1 MTICQ
6 TSKII
11 CYLFLVSFVDPE
23 TGAVLAEEEALKQE
37 LPAERLAQAPAS
49 LQEGVLALMASLF
62 FEEAI
67 DSLVRELDL
76 LEKGTMGM
84 LMLVDLVA
92 GAKAGSLTG
101 STENLVRL
109 VGLGQSDRIW
119 ALMIPDG
126 GFSSY
131 K

>member
-37 LPAERLAQAPAS
+37 LPAEKLAQAPAS

-67 DSLVRELDL
+67 DSLVWELDL
-76 LEKGTMGM
+76 LEKVTMGM

-109 VGLGQSDRIW
+109 VGLG
-119 ALMIPDG
+119 
-126 GFSSY
+126 
-131 K
+131 

>member
-1 MTICQ
+1 M
-6 TSKII
+6 
-11 CYLFLVSFVDPE
+11 
-23 TGAVLAEEEALKQE
+23 AEEEALKQE
-37 LPAERLAQAPAS
+37 LPAEKLAQAPAS
-49 LQEGVLALMASLF
+49 LLEGVLALMASLF

-67 DSLVRELDL
+67 DSLVKELDL

-109 VGLGQSDRIW
+109 GGLG
-119 ALMIPDG
+119 
-126 GFSSY
+126 
-131 K
+131 

>member
-37 LPAERLAQAPAS
+37 LPAEKLAQAPAS

-109 VGLGQSDRIW
+109 VGLG
-119 ALMIPDG
+119 
-126 GFSSY
+126 
-131 K
+131 